1 MNLNIAQLG
10 RQLVEIWKRLGLNQ
24 RLSVVLA
31 GTAVF
36 AGLGS
41 LIYFSSRVDYA
52 MLYSRLEEADA
63 AKVIAALDDAKIPY
77 KVKGGGTVLVP
88 ADKVDMMR
96 IQLASRIKRGDVV
109 GYEIFDKPN
118 FGLSDFAQR
127 VNFLRATKGDLE
139 RTISHL
145 DEVESA
151 RVTLYVPENRLLIDN
166 KKQATAAVLIHLKG
180 TAQLRPESVKTI
192 RFLVASAVEG
202 LQANQ
207 VTVADNHGSVFS
219 EPSDND
225 SMIGLASGQLASR
238 QNLEQYLSRKAEG
251 MLEKVLGPGQAVV
264 RVSAET
270 DYDTESTTKEEFS
283 EGVLKSKKFKKDV
296 SNSTSASPLNAGVP
310 GITTNTGVGAETNNV
325 TGTPATITRTETED
339 KIEEYDNPKTTSNLL
354 KGAGGLKRVS
364 AAVFI
369 AAKMEGAGANRKIV
383 PRTPEE
389 TEKLRR
395 VVQSA
400 LGIQPTTDRK
410 DEITLE
416 EIPFND
422 QFSTEVTQKLETN
435 EQRQFWWSLGR
446 QLIYPAL
453 ALGILLAFWRA
464 FKRTPT
470 DNIPLGIPLGQF
482 SQNGNNRGKAKDRGM
497 PDWAPA
503 APEVVTVEVLNQL
516 VRENPGNM
524 TQAIRGWLTQG
535 NKNQK

>member
-24 RLSVVLA
+24 RLSVSLA
-31 GTAVF
+31 AAAVI

-77 KVKGGGTVLVP
+77 RVRGIGTVFVP
-88 ADKVDMMR
+88 ADKVDVMR
-96 IQLASRIKRGDVV
+96 IQLASRVKRGDVV

-180 TAQLRPESVKTI
+180 AAQLRPESVKTI

-225 SMIGLASGQLASR
+225 SMTGLASGQLASR
-238 QNLEQYLSRKAEG
+238 QNLEQYLSHKAEG

-270 DYDTESTTKEEFS
+270 DYNTESTTKEEFT
-283 EGVLKSKKFKKDV
+283 EGVLKSKKIKKDV
-296 SNSTSASPLNAGVP
+296 SNSTSANPSNSGVP

-325 TGTPATITRTETED
+325 TATPATLTRTETED
-339 KIEEYDNPKTTSNLL
+339 KTEEYDNPKTTSNLL
-354 KGAGGLKRVS
+354 KGAGALKRVS

-369 AAKMEGAGANRKIV
+369 AAKMEGAGVNRKIV

-389 TEKLRR
+389 IEKLRR
-395 VVQSA
+395 LVQSA

-416 EIPFND
+416 EISFND
-422 QFSTEVTQKLETN
+422 QFSTEVTQKFETN
-435 EQRQFWWSLGR
+435 EQRQFWWSLAR

-453 ALGILLAFWRA
+453 ALGILIAFWRA

-470 DNIPLGIPLGQF
+470 DNIPLGIPLSQF
-482 SQNGNNRGKAKDRGM
+482 PANGDRGKGNEHGM
-497 PDWAPA
+497 PDWAPG
-503 APEVVTVEVLNQL
+503 APKVVTVEVLNRL